1 MKINHKDSAMNSH
14 PRQPLARML
23 GAGLIGALASA
34 PIGNAMALTWDVGD
48 ADVSLETSISA
59 GVAWRTGSR
68 DERLVAIA
76 NGGSLFSTNSDD
88 GNLAFDRGD
97 AITSPLKITSDFGI
111 SWGDFGLFVRGSAGY
126 NPVLEDKQF
135 FDPADYGAGKERPE
149 SERRQKTEAVRDEVG
164 SYAELL
170 DAYVYANFEVLDRYL
185 TIRAGRQIINWGEST
200 LVQNG
205 LNSLLALNANR
216 LRSPGF
222 ELEEVLIPVGMVWV
236 AMDLFEN
243 VSAEGFYQYEWE
255 RTEPDASGTFF
266 ATNDFAF
273 IGGTQANLGFGRA
286 GENESPCQLGG
297 TVPQCATVPFG
308 STIPRGTDNNP
319 EDGGQYG
326 GALRFF
332 VPFLNDM
339 DLSLYA
345 ANYHSRLPLFSG
357 TTSQVLPDNNPATQ
371 QTNPTN
377 PAVVDS
383 SSYFVEYP
391 EDIQLYGMSFNTT
404 VETFGVA
411 VQGEYSYK
419 VGQPLQLEDI
429 ELFLTGL
436 GFPSQIQPV
445 PGAALGGNYLRGWRR
460 HDVSQV
466 DLSFTKILGPQVGIG
481 ADQVTFLT
489 EFAATQVHGLPDPD
503 VLAYEAPNT
512 TLPMN
517 PLIAAAS
524 GVPTETGSYATDFSW
539 GYKFVTRLQYNNAF
553 GSVNLEPT
561 FLWQH
566 DVEGYTPAPIV
577 NFVEDRRSAT
587 AILGWDYLNRWSGG
601 VAWQRN
607 FGGGIQNA
615 SGDRDFASVH
625 LKYSF

>member
-1 MKINHKDSAMNSH
+1 MKNNHKDSAMNSH
-14 PRQPLARML
+14 PRHPLARML

-76 NGGSLFSTNSDD
+76 NGGSLYSTNSDD

-111 SWGDFGLFVRGSAGY
+111 SWGDFGLFLRGSAGY

-149 SERRQKTEAVRDEVG
+149 SERRQKTEAVRNEVG

-185 TIRAGRQIINWGEST
+185 TVRAGRQIINWGEST

-205 LNSLLALNANR
+205 LNSLLSLNANR

-297 TVPQCATVPFG
+297 TVPQ
-308 STIPRGTDNNP
+308 
-319 EDGGQYG
+319 
-326 GALRFF
+326 
-332 VPFLNDM
+332 
-339 DLSLYA
+339 LSLI
-345 ANYHSRLPLFSG
+345 H
-357 TTSQVLPDNNPATQ
+357 
-371 QTNPTN
+371 
-377 PAVVDS
+377 
-383 SSYFVEYP
+383 
-391 EDIQLYGMSFNTT
+391 I
-404 VETFGVA
+404 
-411 VQGEYSYK
+411 
-419 VGQPLQLEDI
+419 
-429 ELFLTGL
+429 
-436 GFPSQIQPV
+436 
-445 PGAALGGNYLRGWRR
+445 
-460 HDVSQV
+460 
-466 DLSFTKILGPQVGIG
+466 
-481 ADQVTFLT
+481 
-489 EFAATQVHGLPDPD
+489 
-503 VLAYEAPNT
+503 
-512 TLPMN
+512 
-517 PLIAAAS
+517 
-524 GVPTETGSYATDFSW
+524 
-539 GYKFVTRLQYNNAF
+539 
-553 GSVNLEPT
+553 
-561 FLWQH
+561 
-566 DVEGYTPAPIV
+566 
-577 NFVEDRRSAT
+577 
-587 AILGWDYLNRWSGG
+587 
-601 VAWQRN
+601 
-607 FGGGIQNA
+607 
-615 SGDRDFASVH
+615 
-625 LKYSF
+625 